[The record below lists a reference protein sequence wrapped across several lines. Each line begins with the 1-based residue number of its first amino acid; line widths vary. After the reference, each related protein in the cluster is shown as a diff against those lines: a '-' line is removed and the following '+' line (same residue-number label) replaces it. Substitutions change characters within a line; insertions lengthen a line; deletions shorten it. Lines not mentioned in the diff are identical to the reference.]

1 MGQMTQSAVASTEGS
16 SGPKYQASILP
27 GAPHHVKI
35 IQRAIYSDRKIHLHY
50 LDASLLHLPET
61 T

>member
-27 GAPHHVKI
+27 TMLK
-35 IQRAIYSDRKIHLHY
+35 
-50 LDASLLHLPET
+50 
-61 T
+61 